1 MPRSLNFFL
10 ILNLFFLSLAS
21 LAQYSLYPLTRGI
34 GLVLGVTSF
43 YYLGRNLPKK
53 YFLLFIKFLAFCFYL
68 ALILCLF
75 SKTPR
80 LFQYT
85 GFFENPNQL
94 GRLFSYFLVI
104 FGAFMIK
111 YKREISLALSIQYYL
126 IIFQYSF

>member
-1 MPRSLNFFL
+1 MDIKFLLFGLISLLSFFNIFSYGYLPTIFFEGVLLFESLVIFVLSKLTRYKYKMPITLSFFL

-68 ALILCLF
+68 ALILCL
-75 SKTPR
+75 
-80 LFQYT
+80 Y
-85 GFFENPNQL
+85 
-94 GRLFSYFLVI
+94 
-104 FGAFMIK
+104 
-111 YKREISLALSIQYYL
+111 
-126 IIFQYSF
+126 